1 MNRVRAGGKSKDIE
15 HKHLQ
20 YLLMGL
26 WGGARGLSSHLDKSS
41 VFLNEFDRN
50 PFSPPPPTVE
60 SFKLFP
66 PDSVV
71 EADLPRLPSI
81 IPEQPGMFCYEPAA
95 QKAHI

>member
-26 WGGARGLSSHLDKSS
+26 LGGARGLSSHLDKSS

-66 PDSVV
+66 
-71 EADLPRLPSI
+71 RLCRCSGPPSLTVNHSR
-81 IPEQPGMFCYEPAA
+81 AA
-95 QKAHI
+95 KYVLL